1 MSYLQRAQATTHTKV
16 SVREKGGHMQSVS
29 QELSNQISTELKVPV
44 QSTLV
49 DEWQF
54 ACAYND
60 LKRIAFAR
68 LRSFPPN
75 HSLNATMLVNEAY
88 LKLVRAATRESPD
101 KFLNKN
107 AFLAAASETMR
118 RLIIDYYR
126 RRKSLKRFGGK
137 SRIQLNVDFLP
148 EVISKVDVL
157 ELNEVLER
165 FELAHPSKALLVK
178 LRFFAGMTMQE
189 CARSLEISIPT
200 AERHWRYARAWLA
213 EQLQSHS

>member
-1 MSYLQRAQATTHTKV
+1 
-16 SVREKGGHMQSVS
+16 MQIVADDF
-29 QELSNQISTELKVPV
+29 LSNQVSTDRKATEQIP
-44 QSTLV
+44 LV
-49 DEWQF
+49 DDWKS
-54 ACAYND
+54 ARVYND
-60 LKRIAFAR
+60 LRKIAVAR
-68 LRSFPPN
+68 LQSFPPG

-88 LKLVRAATRESPD
+88 LKLSRVTIRESSGN
-101 KFLNKN
+101 FSSRN

-126 RRKSLKRFGGK
+126 RRHCLKRFGGK
-137 SRIQLNVDFLP
+137 SRIPLNIDSIP
-148 EVISKVDVL
+148 EVMSQVDVL

-189 CARSLEISIPT
+189 CAQSLEISIPT

-213 EQLQSHS
+213 EQLQSDS